1 MEIINSN
8 KNNTLKSLNPQTV
21 PLKET
26 NLIEASAGTGKTY
39 TISLLYLRFVLES
52 EPALSVEQILVVTY
66 TTAATKELKD
76 RIRLRLSEALEAFK
90 SNSSKGEYAELYATF
105 KDHNKAILRLTAALL
120 SFDEASIFTIHS
132 FCQRALKET
141 AFDAA
146 LAFETELM
154 DDDYDLM
161 LLLLDDYWRKNFY
174 QAPDALLA
182 LLRQKEISPD
192 TLLNDIRNAVGKPY
206 LKRLKPATNI
216 NIASQAEDLEKKYL
230 TAIKSWQHSESEIE
244 TLLREHKGLYAN
256 VLKSLDAMITGMQTL
271 ASCSPN
277 KLPSELPAKIEG
289 LTRAKLRVKKNFD
302 PINHPFF
309 EQWETFLDAR
319 QQLNQALIDYHNHL
333 RHQVLDYLQ
342 QQLPI
347 EKRRKGVM
355 SFDDLLLQLQTALA
369 SNTALANLLTEKYQ
383 VAMIDEFQDTD
394 PVQYDVFQRIY
405 GNTESSIV
413 FFVGDPKQAIYSFRG
428 ADIYTYLKASDDTK
442 NQYTLDT
449 NWRSHPDLIKA
460 LNLLFSYSDNP
471 FYDSSIAYQKVKAG
485 QQKEPSL
492 TTPDARAPLRLWEIV
507 ETEGKKKSEIM
518 TNIADLVAD
527 DITHLLISGD
537 HKKAKL
543 GKKALEGGD
552 IAVLVRSHIQGQQI
566 KAALTQ
572 RGIACVQSSK
582 ESIFQ
587 THEACELHSLLL
599 AIAQPSKEDQV
610 RRALVSDFF
619 GYRGEDLLHFDQDT
633 NAWDTKLQAFQNW
646 HQIWLAQGFIPMMR
660 HLMRDEQVQTQL
672 LSFHDGERRLT
683 NLLHLSELIHSESRQ
698 NSRGIE
704 ATIRWLQ
711 QQSRQATLSSDSLQ
725 LRLESDDKLVKIVT
739 VHKSK
744 GLEYGLVYC
753 PYLWADSIKN
763 SASDAAIMFHDDD
776 KAHTPCLD
784 IGSPQRDQHLKL
796 LEQEA
801 YAENMR
807 LLYVAL
813 TRAKYH
819 CTVVTLSG
827 KINRY
832 IDRSALGWL
841 LSNGEDAKSKNF
853 LIYYQ
858 QNIEALADASEGV
871 IEAIALPEKE
881 EGLHYRVEQS
891 SQKLIV
897 HQFSAIIEQQ
907 HRISSFSGLLT
918 SGNHSQAHDH
928 DADELFNQYTPS
940 HLSNVN
946 AVNEFPRG
954 ANAGSCLHQIY
965 ENSDFMS
972 FSELLLEDSEEE
984 QQQSEIID
992 ALACWGFSLELAKT
1006 AKTLINTSL
1015 QAPLLPL
1022 TDNFSLSQL
1031 KNSQRLNEMEFYL
1044 PLSLMKV
1051 EDLKQILL
1059 KYLAKEESQ
1068 VISSAIKKLSFQQVK
1083 GYLKGYIDLI
1093 FEHQGRYYVA
1103 DYKSNTLE
1111 NYKTESLLEAI
1122 AHSHYYLQYLL
1133 YSVALHRYLKQRL
1146 KNYQYKIH
1154 FGGVYYLFIRG
1165 MSKENQG
1172 AGIFYDLPSVEL
1184 INALDHLFER
1194 EF

>member
-1 MEIINSN
+1 MEIKKNS
-8 KNNTLKSLNPQTV
+8 NTLKSLNPLTV
-21 PLKET
+21 PLQQT

-90 SNSSKGEYAELYATF
+90 SGNPKGDEYIKLCASF
-105 KDHNKAILRLTAALL
+105 KDHKKAISRLSAALL

-141 AFDAA
+141 AFDAG
-146 LAFETELM
+146 LAFETELI

-161 LLLLDDYWRKNFY
+161 LSLVDDYWRKNFH

-182 LLRQKEISPD
+182 LLRDKEISPE
-192 TLLNDIRNAVGKPY
+192 TLLNDIRIAVGKPY
-206 LKRLKPATNI
+206 LKCLKPATTI
-216 NIASQAEDLEKKYL
+216 DIAQQAEDVEQKYQSAL
-230 TAIKSWQHSESEIE
+230 KSWQESESEIK
-244 TLLREHKGLYAN
+244 TLLREHKGFYAN
-256 VLKSLDAMITGMQTL
+256 VVKSLDTMIIGMQTL
-271 ASCSPN
+271 ALRPAHKSPD
-277 KLPSELPAKIEG
+277 KLPAKVEA
-289 LTRAKLRVKKNFD
+289 LTPAKLRVKKNFG
-302 PINHPFF
+302 PIDHPFF
-309 EQWETFLDAR
+309 EQWQAFLEAR
-319 QQLNQALIDYHNHL
+319 QILKQALIDYHNHL
-333 RHQVLDYLQ
+333 RYQLLDYLW

-347 EKRRKGVM
+347 EKRRQGIM
-355 SFDDLLLQLQTALA
+355 AFDDLLLQLQSALA
-369 SNTALANLLTEKYQ
+369 NNTALVNLLSEKYQ

-394 PVQYDVFQRIY
+394 PVQYDIFQRIY
-405 GNTESSIV
+405 GNNQSSIV

-428 ADIYTYLKASDDTK
+428 ADIYTYLKAANDTK

-471 FYDSSIAYQKVKAG
+471 FYDSSIAYQKVKIG
-485 QQKEPSL
+485 QKKEPSL
-492 TTPDARAPLRLWEIV
+492 STPDARAPLRLWEIV

-518 TNIADLVAD
+518 TDIADLVAD
-527 DITHLLISGD
+527 DITRLLIAGD
-537 HKKAKL
+537 NKKAKL
-543 GKKALEGGD
+543 GEKALEGGD
-552 IAVLVRSHIQGQQI
+552 IAVLIRSHSQGQQI
-566 KAALTQ
+566 KTALTE

-587 THEACELHSLLL
+587 THEASELHSLLL

-619 GYRGEDLLHFDQDT
+619 GYNAEDLLHFDQDS
-633 NAWDTKLQAFQNW
+633 NAWDSKLQAFQNW
-646 HQIWLAQGFIPMMR
+646 HQIWLTQGFIPMMR
-660 HLMRDEQVQTQL
+660 HLMRDEQIQAQL

-683 NLLHLSELIHSESRQ
+683 NLLHLSELIHSESRE

-704 ATIRWLQ
+704 GTIRWLQ
-711 QQSRQATLSSDSLQ
+711 QQSRQATLSSDNLQ

-753 PYLWADSIKN
+753 PYLWADSIK
-763 SASDAAIMFHDDD
+763 SATSDASIMFHNDD

-784 IGSPQRDQHLKL
+784 IGSPKRDQHLEL

-819 CTVVTLSG
+819 CTVVTLSE

-841 LSNGEDAKSKNF
+841 LSNGEKAKSKNF

-858 QNIEALADASEGV
+858 QNIEALVDASKGV
-871 IEAIALPEKE
+871 IEALPLPEKE
-881 EGLHYRVEQS
+881 EGLYYQFKQN
-891 SQKLIV
+891 SQKLKAR
-897 HQFSAIIEQQ
+897 QFSTIIEQQ
-907 HRISSFSGLLT
+907 HRITSFSGLT
-918 SGNHSQAHDH
+918 SGNHSQTHDH
-928 DADELFNQYTPS
+928 DADELFNQYTTPEP
-940 HLSNVN
+940 NN
-946 AVNEFPRG
+946 AINEFPRG

-965 ENSDFMS
+965 ENSDFTT
-972 FSELLLEDSEEE
+972 FSKLQLEDNE
-984 QQQSEIID
+984 QQQTEIIHT
-992 ALACWGFSLELAKT
+992 LERWGFTAELANT

-1031 KNSQRLNEMEFYL
+1031 KNSQRLNEMEFHL
-1044 PLSLMKV
+1044 PLSL
-1051 EDLKQILL
+1051 LKEQELKRILL
-1059 KYLAKEESQ
+1059 SHLAKEKGQ
-1068 VISSAIKKLSFQQVK
+1068 IISDAIKKLSFQQVK

-1093 FEHQGRYYVA
+1093 FEHQGRYYIA

-1111 NYKTESLLEAI
+1111 NYETNKLLEAI

-1133 YSVALHRYLKQRL
+1133 YSIALHRYLKQRL
-1146 KNYQYKIH
+1146 KKYQYKTH
-1154 FGGVYYLFIRG
+1154 FGGIYYLFIRG

-1172 AGIFYDLPSVEL
+1172 TGIFYDLPPIEL
-1184 INALDHLFER
+1184 IENLDQLFS
-1194 EF
+1194 

>member
-1 MEIINSN
+1 MEIKNSN
-8 KNNTLKSLNPQTV
+8 KNTALKSLNPLNV
-21 PLKET
+21 PLQQT

-90 SNSSKGEYAELYATF
+90 SGSPKGEYATLCATF
-105 KDHNKAILRLTAALL
+105 KDHKKAISRLTTALL

-161 LLLLDDYWRKNFY
+161 LLLVDDYWRKNFH

-182 LLRQKEISPD
+182 LLHNKEISPES
-192 TLLNDIRNAVGKPY
+192 LLNDIRTAVGKPY

-216 NIASQAEDLEKKYL
+216 DIAQQAEALEKKYQS
-230 TAIKSWQHSESEIE
+230 AIKSWQQSETEIE
-244 TLLREHKGLYAN
+244 TLLREHKGFYAN
-256 VLKSLDAMITGMQTL
+256 VLKSLDTMITGMQTL
-271 ASCSPN
+271 ARHSTNQSPN
-277 KLPSELPAKIEG
+277 DLPTKVEA
-289 LTRAKLRVKKNFD
+289 LTRAKLRVKKNFA

-309 EQWETFLDAR
+309 EQWQAFLEAR
-319 QQLNQALIDYHNHL
+319 QVLNQALIDYHNHL
-333 RHQVLDYLQ
+333 RHQLLDYLQ

-347 EKRRKGVM
+347 EKRRKGIM

-394 PVQYDVFQRIY
+394 PVQYDIFQRIY
-405 GNTESSIV
+405 GNSKSSIV

-460 LNLLFSYSDNP
+460 LNLLFSYSNNP
-471 FYDSSIAYQKVKAG
+471 FYDSSIAYQQVKAG

-492 TTPDARAPLRLWEIV
+492 TTADARAPLRLWEIV
-507 ETEGKKKSEIM
+507 DTEGKKKSEIM
-518 TNIADLVAD
+518 TDIADLVAD
-527 DITHLLISGD
+527 DITQLLIAGD
-537 HKKAKL
+537 NKKAKL

-552 IAVLVRSHIQGQQI
+552 IAVLVRSHTQGQQI
-566 KAALTQ
+566 KTALTQ
-572 RGIACVQSSK
+572 RGIACVQSAK

-587 THEACELHSLLL
+587 THEASELHSLLL

-619 GYRGEDLLHFDQDT
+619 GYRAEDLLHFDQDS
-633 NAWDTKLQAFQNW
+633 NAWDSKLQAFQNW
-646 HQIWLAQGFIPMMR
+646 HQIWRTQGFIPMMR
-660 HLMRDEQVQTQL
+660 HLMRDEQIQAQL

-698 NSRGIE
+698 SSRGIE
-704 ATIRWLQ
+704 GTIRWLQ
-711 QQSRQATLSSDSLQ
+711 QQSRQTTLSSDSLQ

-753 PYLWADSIKN
+753 PYLWADSIKS
-763 SASDAAIMFHDDD
+763 SASDATIMFHDDD
-776 KAHTPCLD
+776 KDHTPCLD

-819 CTVVTLSG
+819 CTVVTLSE

-841 LSNGEDAKSKNF
+841 LSNGEEAKSKKF

-858 QNIEALADASEGV
+858 QTIKALVDASEGV
-871 IEAIALPEKE
+871 IEALPLPEKK
-881 EGLHYRVEQS
+881 EGLYYRLKQS
-891 SQKLIV
+891 SQKLKAR
-897 HQFSAIIEQQ
+897 QFSSIIKQQ
-907 HRISSFSGLLT
+907 NRITSFSGLT

-928 DADELFNQYTPS
+928 DADELLNQYSSPQPDS
-940 HLSNVN
+940 LN

-965 ENSDFMS
+965 ENSDFIT
-972 FSELLLEDSEEE
+972 FSELLLEDSEE
-984 QQQSEIID
+984 QQTEIIN
-992 ALACWGFSLELAKT
+992 ALEHWGFALELATT

-1022 TDNFSLSQL
+1022 TNFSLSQL

-1044 PLSLMKV
+1044 PLSLLK
-1051 EDLKQILL
+1051 EQDLKRILL
-1059 KYLAKEESQ
+1059 KYLAKEKGQ
-1068 VISSAIKKLSFQQVK
+1068 IISDAINELSFQQVK

-1093 FEHQGRYYVA
+1093 FEHQGRYYVT

-1111 NYKTESLLEAI
+1111 NYEQKNLLEAI

-1146 KNYQYKIH
+1146 KNYQYKTH

-1172 AGIFYDLPSVEL
+1172 AGIFYDLPAIEL
-1184 INALDHLFER
+1184 IESLDHLFK
-1194 EF
+1194 